1 MLAHLGAGAARRNP
15 CTGADNRLDPPPAP
29 VARPHAFNKKGSTMR
44 TVYLNGQYVAEDA
57 AHVSIF
63 DRGLLFADAVYE
75 VFSVLGG
82 RIIDEAAH
90 MARLERSLAEMGI
103 AHDVA
108 AADWP
113 GILATLTDRNAL
125 DEGTIYLQVSRG
137 AADRD
142 FLFPAAGTPPTVFAF
157 TQARKLAANPMAE
170 RGMRIITRPD
180 RRWGRRDIKTVQ
192 LLYASMM
199 KMEAKS
205 AGVDDVWLV
214 EGDVIT
220 EGTSQN
226 ACIIA
231 PNGHLVTR
239 DLGHHILPGVTRL
252 SLIDIAKASGI
263 TVEERPFTIAEAQ
276 GAAEAFV
283 TSASLF
289 VMPVVEIDG
298 LSVGD
303 GRPGMETMVLRKA
316 YIDQARAAG

>member
-1 MLAHLGAGAARRNP
+1 M
-15 CTGADNRLDPPPAP
+15 
-29 VARPHAFNKKGSTMR
+29 M
-44 TVYLNGQYVAEDA
+44 
-57 AHVSIF
+57 
-63 DRGLLFADAVYE
+63 
-75 VFSVLGG
+75 
-82 RIIDEAAH
+82 
-90 MARLERSLAEMGI
+90 RLERSLAEMTI
-103 AHDVA
+103 DYDCS

-113 GILATLTDRNAL
+113 GIVATLIERNAL
-125 DEGTIYLQVSRG
+125 TEGTIYLQISRG

-142 FLFPAAGTPPTVFAF
+142 FLFPKPGTPATVFAF
-157 TQARKLAANPMAE
+157 TQARALVANPMAE

-199 KMEAKS
+199 KMEAKA
-205 AGVDDVWLV
+205 AGVDDVWLI
-214 EGDVIT
+214 EGDVVT

-226 ACIIA
+226 ACIIT
-231 PNGHLVTR
+231 PNGLLVTR

-252 SLIDIAKASGI
+252 SLIDIARASGI

-298 LSVGD
+298 LRIGD
-303 GRPGMETMVLRKA
+303 GRPGMETMALRKA
-316 YIDQARAAG
+316 YIDHARAQG

>member
-1 MLAHLGAGAARRNP
+1 
-15 CTGADNRLDPPPAP
+15 
-29 VARPHAFNKKGSTMR
+29 MR
-44 TVYLNGQYVAEDA
+44 TVYLNGSYVAEGEA
-57 AHVSIF
+57 SVSIF

-75 VFSVLGG
+75 VFSVLDG
-82 RIIDEAAH
+82 RIIDHAAH
-90 MARLERSLAEMGI
+90 MARLERSLAEMAI

-108 AADWP
+108 ATDWAAV
-113 GILATLTDRNAL
+113 LAMLIGRNGLT
-125 DEGTIYLQVSRG
+125 EGTIYLQISRG

-142 FLFPAAGTPPTVFAF
+142 FLFPPAGTPPTVFAF
-157 TQARKLAANPMAE
+157 TQPRALVANPMAE

-199 KMEAKS
+199 KMEAKA

-226 ACIIA
+226 ACIITRQ
-231 PNGHLVTR
+231 GHLVTR

-252 SLIDIAKASGI
+252 SLIEIARASGI
-263 TVEERPFTIAEAQ
+263 TIEERPFTIAEAQ
-276 GAAEAFV
+276 NAAEAFV

-298 LSVGD
+298 LAVGD
-303 GRPGMETMVLRKA
+303 GQPGVETLALRKA
-316 YIDQARAAG
+316 YIDHARKLG

>member
-1 MLAHLGAGAARRNP
+1 
-15 CTGADNRLDPPPAP
+15 
-29 VARPHAFNKKGSTMR
+29 MR
-44 TVYLNGQYVAEDA
+44 TVYLNGRFVAEDA
-57 AHVSIF
+57 ASVSIF

-75 VFSVLGG
+75 VFSVLDG
-82 RIIDEAAH
+82 RIIDHVPH

-103 AHDVA
+103 AHDVHA
-108 AADWP
+108 AGWDAV
-113 GILATLTDRNAL
+113 LAGLIERNAL
-125 DEGTIYLQVSRG
+125 TEGTIYLQISRG

-142 FLFPAAGTPPTVFAF
+142 FLFPPAGTLPTVFAF
-157 TQARKLAANPMAE
+157 TQARALVANPMAE

-199 KMEAKS
+199 KMEAKA

-214 EGDVIT
+214 EGDVVT

-226 ACIIA
+226 ACIIT

-252 SLIDIAKASGI
+252 SLIDIARASGI
-263 TVEERPFTIAEAQ
+263 TVEERPFTLAEAQ
-276 GAAEAFV
+276 AAAEAFV

-298 LSVGD
+298 LAVGD
-303 GRPGMETMVLRKA
+303 GRPGMETVALRKA
-316 YIDQARAAG
+316 YIDQARAGG

>member
-1 MLAHLGAGAARRNP
+1 
-15 CTGADNRLDPPPAP
+15 
-29 VARPHAFNKKGSTMR
+29 MR
-44 TVYLNGQYVAEDA
+44 TVYLNGQYVAEDE

-75 VFSVLGG
+75 VVSVLGG
-82 RIIDEAAH
+82 RIVDYAAH
-90 MARLERSLAEMGI
+90 MARLERSLAEMTI
-103 AHDVA
+103 NYDVA
-108 AADWP
+108 AANWP
-113 GILATLTDRNAL
+113 GILATLIERNAL
-125 DEGTIYLQVSRG
+125 EEGTIYLQVSRG

-142 FLFPAAGTPPTVFAF
+142 FLFPAAGTLPTVFAF
-157 TQARKLAANPMAE
+157 TQARKLIANPMAE
-170 RGMRIITRPD
+170 RGMRIITRSD

-205 AGVDDVWLV
+205 AGVDDVWLA

-226 ACIIA
+226 ACIIT
-231 PNGHLVTR
+231 PHGHLVTR

-252 SLIDIAKASGI
+252 SLIDIARASGI

-303 GRPGMETMVLRKA
+303 GRPGMETMALRKA

>member
-1 MLAHLGAGAARRNP
+1 
-15 CTGADNRLDPPPAP
+15 
-29 VARPHAFNKKGSTMR
+29 MR
-44 TVYLNGQYVAEDA
+44 TVYLNGHYVAEA
-57 AHVSIF
+57 EAKVSIF

-75 VFSVLGG
+75 VFSVLEG
-82 RIIDEAAH
+82 RIIDHAAH
-90 MARLERSLAEMGI
+90 MARLQRSLAEMVI

-108 AADWP
+108 ATDWA
-113 GILATLTDRNAL
+113 GVLATLIDRNGL
-125 DEGTIYLQVSRG
+125 DEGTIYLQISRG
-137 AADRD
+137 EADRD
-142 FLFPAAGTPPTVFAF
+142 FLFPAPGTPPTVFAF
-157 TQARKLAANPMAE
+157 TQSRSLVANPMAE

-199 KMEAKS
+199 KMEAKA

-226 ACIIA
+226 ACIIT
-231 PNGHLVTR
+231 PQGHLVTR

-252 SLIDIAKASGI
+252 SLIEIARASGI

-298 LSVGD
+298 LSVGA
-303 GRPGMETMVLRKA
+303 GIPGVETMALRKA
-316 YIDQARAAG
+316 YIAKARSAD

>member
-1 MLAHLGAGAARRNP
+1 
-15 CTGADNRLDPPPAP
+15 
-29 VARPHAFNKKGSTMR
+29 MR
-44 TVYLNGQYVAEDA
+44 TVYLNGAYVAEGDA
-57 AHVSIF
+57 TVSIF
-63 DRGLLFADAVYE
+63 DRGLMFADAVYE
-75 VFSVLGG
+75 VCSVLDR
-82 RIIDEAAH
+82 RIIDKQAH
-90 MARLERSLAEMGI
+90 LARLKCSLAEMAI

-108 AADWP
+108 AAGWDHV
-113 GILATLTDRNAL
+113 LATLIDRNDLA
-125 DEGTIYLQVSRG
+125 EGTIYIQISRG

-142 FLFPAAGTPPTVFAF
+142 FLFPAPGTPPTVFAF
-157 TQARKLAANPMAE
+157 TQARSLVANPMAK

-199 KMEAKS
+199 KMEAKA

-226 ACIIA
+226 ACIITRQ
-231 PNGHLVTR
+231 GHLVTR
-239 DLGHHILPGVTRL
+239 NLGEQILPGVTRL
-252 SLIDIAKASGI
+252 SVIDIARAHGI

-276 GAAEAFV
+276 AAAEAFV

-298 LSVGD
+298 LAVGD
-303 GRPGMETMVLRKA
+303 GLPGLETMALRSA
-316 YIDQARAAG
+316 YVEHARTAQ

>member
-1 MLAHLGAGAARRNP
+1 
-15 CTGADNRLDPPPAP
+15 
-29 VARPHAFNKKGSTMR
+29 MR
-44 TVYLNGQYVAEDA
+44 TVYINGQFVAEDA

-75 VFSVLGG
+75 VFSVLDG
-82 RIIDEAAH
+82 RIIDYAAH
-90 MARLERSLAEMGI
+90 MMRLERSLAEMTI
-103 AHDVA
+103 DHDCSA
-108 AADWP
+108 TDWP
-113 GILATLTDRNAL
+113 GLLAALIERNAL
-125 DEGTIYLQVSRG
+125 TEGTIYLQISRG

-142 FLFPAAGTPPTVFAF
+142 FLFPKAGTPATVFAF
-157 TQARKLAANPMAE
+157 TQARALVFNPMAE

-199 KMEAKS
+199 KMEAKA
-205 AGVDDVWLV
+205 AGVDDCWLV

-226 ACIIA
+226 ACIIT

-252 SLIDIAKASGI
+252 SLIDIARASGI

-303 GRPGMETMVLRKA
+303 GRPGFETVALRKA
-316 YIDQARAAG
+316 YIEHARAQG

>member
-1 MLAHLGAGAARRNP
+1 
-15 CTGADNRLDPPPAP
+15 
-29 VARPHAFNKKGSTMR
+29 MR
-44 TVYLNGQYVAEDA
+44 TVFINGQFVAEDA

-75 VFSVLGG
+75 VFSVLDG
-82 RIIDEAAH
+82 RIIDYAAH
-90 MARLERSLAEMGI
+90 MMRLERSLAEMTI
-103 AHDVA
+103 DHDCSA
-108 AADWP
+108 TDWP
-113 GILATLTDRNAL
+113 GILATLIERNAL
-125 DEGTIYLQVSRG
+125 TEGTIYLQISRG

-142 FLFPAAGTPPTVFAF
+142 FLFPKAGTPATVFAF
-157 TQARKLAANPMAE
+157 TQARALVFNPMAE

-199 KMEAKS
+199 KMEAKA
-205 AGVDDVWLV
+205 AGVDDCWLV

-226 ACIIA
+226 ACIIT

-252 SLIDIAKASGI
+252 SLIDIARASGI

-298 LSVGD
+298 L
-303 GRPGMETMVLRKA
+303 PK
-316 YIDQARAAG
+316 

>member
-1 MLAHLGAGAARRNP
+1 L
-15 CTGADNRLDPPPAP
+15 
-29 VARPHAFNKKGSTMR
+29 R
-44 TVYLNGQYVAEDA
+44 TVYVNGAF
-57 AHVSIF
+57 VSEGEATVSVF

-75 VFSVLGG
+75 VFSVLDG
-82 RIIDEAAH
+82 RIIDYAAH
-90 MARLERSLAEMGI
+90 MARLQRSLSEMGI

-108 AADWP
+108 AEDWAAVLA
-113 GILATLTDRNAL
+113 ILVERNAL
-125 DEGTIYLQVSRG
+125 HEGTIYLQVSRG

-142 FLFPAAGTPPTVFAF
+142 FLFPAPGTMPTVFAF
-157 TQARKLAANPMAE
+157 TQARKLIDNPMVQ
-170 RGMRIITRPD
+170 RGMRVLTRPD

-199 KMEAKS
+199 KMEAKA
-205 AGVDDVWLV
+205 AGVDDIWLV

-226 ACIIA
+226 ACIIT

-263 TVEERPFTIAEAQ
+263 TVEERPFDIAEAQ

-298 LSVGD
+298 LAVGD
-303 GRPGMETMVLRKA
+303 GVPGIQTMALRKA
-316 YIDQARAAG
+316 YIDHARTSG

>member
-1 MLAHLGAGAARRNP
+1 
-15 CTGADNRLDPPPAP
+15 
-29 VARPHAFNKKGSTMR
+29 MR
-44 TVYLNGQYVAEDA
+44 TVYVNGSYVAEGDA
-57 AHVSIF
+57 SVSIF

-75 VFSVLGG
+75 VVSVLDG
-82 RIIDEAAH
+82 RIIDQAPH
-90 MARLERSLAEMGI
+90 LARLERSLAEMAI
-103 AHDVA
+103 AHDVV

-113 GILATLTDRNAL
+113 AVLSTLIERNAL
-125 DEGTIYLQVSRG
+125 VEGTIYIQVSRG

-142 FLFPAAGTPPTVFAF
+142 FLFPAPGTPPTVFAF
-157 TQARKLAANPMAE
+157 TQARNLLTNPMAE
-170 RGMRIITRPD
+170 RGMRVITRPD
-180 RRWGRRDIKTVQ
+180 RRWARRDIKTVQ

-199 KMEAKS
+199 KMEATA

-226 ACIIA
+226 ACIITRK
-231 PNGHLVTR
+231 GHLVTR
-239 DLGHHILPGVTRL
+239 DLGHHILPGVTRV

-263 TVEERPFTIAEAQ
+263 TVEERPFDIAEAQ

-298 LSVGD
+298 LAVGD
-303 GRPGMETMVLRKA
+303 GAPGLQTMALRKA
-316 YIDQARAAG
+316 YIDHARARV

>member
-1 MLAHLGAGAARRNP
+1 
-15 CTGADNRLDPPPAP
+15 
-29 VARPHAFNKKGSTMR
+29 MR
-44 TVYLNGQYVAEDA
+44 TVYLNGSYVAEDA

-75 VFSVLGG
+75 VFSVLDG
-82 RIIDEAAH
+82 RIIDHAAH
-90 MARLERSLAEMGI
+90 MARLERSLAEMAI

-108 AADWP
+108 GTDWA
-113 GILATLTDRNAL
+113 GVLATLIDRNSL
-125 DEGTIYLQVSRG
+125 GEGTIYLQVSRG

-142 FLFPAAGTPPTVFAF
+142 FLFPAPGTPPTVFAF
-157 TQARKLAANPMAE
+157 TQARRLVDNPMAD

-199 KMEAKS
+199 KMEAKA

-226 ACIIA
+226 ACIIT
-231 PNGHLVTR
+231 PQGHLVTR

-252 SLIDIAKASGI
+252 SLIEIAHASGI

-298 LSVGD
+298 LAVSD
-303 GRPGMETMVLRKA
+303 GRPGIATMALRKA
-316 YIDQARAAG
+316 YIDQARAHR

>member
-1 MLAHLGAGAARRNP
+1 
-15 CTGADNRLDPPPAP
+15 
-29 VARPHAFNKKGSTMR
+29 MR
-44 TVYLNGQYVAEDA
+44 TVYINGQFVAEDA

-75 VFSVLGG
+75 VFSVLDG
-82 RIIDEAAH
+82 RIIDFAAH
-90 MARLERSLAEMGI
+90 MMRLERSLAEMTI
-103 AHDVA
+103 DYDCS

-113 GILATLTDRNAL
+113 GILAALIERNAL
-125 DEGTIYLQVSRG
+125 TEGTIYLQVSRG
-137 AADRD
+137 TADRD
-142 FLFPAAGTPPTVFAF
+142 FLFPKAGTPATVFAF
-157 TQARKLAANPMAE
+157 TQARALVANPMAE

-180 RRWGRRDIKTVQ
+180 RRWARRDIKTVQ

-199 KMEAKS
+199 KMEAKA

-226 ACIIA
+226 ACIIT

-252 SLIDIAKASGI
+252 SLIDIARQSNI

-303 GRPGMETMVLRKA
+303 GRPGMETLALRKA
-316 YIDQARAAG
+316 YIDHARAQG

>member
-1 MLAHLGAGAARRNP
+1 
-15 CTGADNRLDPPPAP
+15 
-29 VARPHAFNKKGSTMR
+29 VR
-44 TVYLNGQYVAEDA
+44 TVYLNGQFVAEDA

-75 VFSVLGG
+75 VFSVLEG
-82 RIIDEAAH
+82 RIIDYAAH
-90 MARLERSLAEMGI
+90 MARLERSLAEMMI

-113 GILATLTDRNAL
+113 SVVATLIEHNAL
-125 DEGTIYLQVSRG
+125 TEGTIYLQVSRG

-142 FLFPAAGTPPTVFAF
+142 FLFPAAGTPATVFAF
-157 TQARKLAANPMAE
+157 TQARPLVASPMAE

-199 KMEAKS
+199 KMEAKA
-205 AGVDDVWLV
+205 AGVDDCWLV

-226 ACIIA
+226 ACIITPA
-231 PNGHLVTR
+231 GHLVTR

-252 SLIDIAKASGI
+252 SLIDIARESGI

-303 GRPGMETMVLRKA
+303 GRPGMETMALRKA
-316 YIDQARAAG
+316 YIDHALARP

>member
-1 MLAHLGAGAARRNP
+1 
-15 CTGADNRLDPPPAP
+15 
-29 VARPHAFNKKGSTMR
+29 MR
-44 TVYLNGQYVAEDA
+44 TVYINGQFVAEDA

-75 VFSVLGG
+75 VFSVLDG
-82 RIIDEAAH
+82 RIIDYAAH
-90 MARLERSLAEMGI
+90 MMRLERSLAEMTI
-103 AHDVA
+103 DHDCSA
-108 AADWP
+108 TDWP
-113 GILATLTDRNAL
+113 GLLAALIERNAL
-125 DEGTIYLQVSRG
+125 TEGTIYLQISRG

-142 FLFPAAGTPPTVFAF
+142 FLFPKAGTPATVFAF
-157 TQARKLAANPMAE
+157 TQARALVSNPMAE

-199 KMEAKS
+199 KMEAKA
-205 AGVDDVWLV
+205 AGVDDCWLV

-226 ACIIA
+226 ACIIT

-252 SLIDIAKASGI
+252 SLIDIARASGI

-303 GRPGMETMVLRKA
+303 GRPGFETVALRKA
-316 YIDQARAAG
+316 YIEHARAQG

>member
-1 MLAHLGAGAARRNP
+1 
-15 CTGADNRLDPPPAP
+15 
-29 VARPHAFNKKGSTMR
+29 VR
-44 TVYLNGQYVAEDA
+44 TVYLNGDYVEEGSAT
-57 AHVSIF
+57 VSIF

-75 VFSVLGG
+75 VCSVLDG
-82 RIIDEAAH
+82 RIIDRQAH
-90 MARLERSLAEMGI
+90 LARLERSLAEMAI

-108 AADWP
+108 ATGWDEV
-113 GILATLTDRNAL
+113 LASLIARNGLT
-125 DEGTIYLQVSRG
+125 EGTIYIQVSRG

-142 FLFPAAGTPPTVFAF
+142 FLFPAPGTPPTVFAF
-157 TQARKLAANPMAE
+157 TQARTLVANPMAQ
-170 RGMRIITRPD
+170 RGMRILTRPD

-199 KMEAKS
+199 KMEARA

-226 ACIIA
+226 ACIIT
-231 PNGHLVTR
+231 PQGHLVTR

-252 SLIDIAKASGI
+252 SLIAIARESGI

-298 LSVGD
+298 LPVGD
-303 GRPGMETMVLRKA
+303 GRPGMETLALRKA
-316 YIDQARAAG
+316 YIDHARAARG

>member
-1 MLAHLGAGAARRNP
+1 MAAASQDGGKP
-15 CTGADNRLDPPPAP
+15 LW
-29 VARPHAFNKKGSTMR
+29 GSIVR
-44 TVYLNGQYVAEDA
+44 TVYLNGSYVAEGDA
-57 AHVSIF
+57 TVSIF
-63 DRGLLFADAVYE
+63 DRGLMFADAVYE
-75 VFSVLGG
+75 VCSVLDR
-82 RIIDEAAH
+82 RIIDKQAH
-90 MARLERSLAEMGI
+90 LARLERSLAEMAI

-108 AADWP
+108 ATGWDD
-113 GILATLTDRNAL
+113 ILATLIERNHL
-125 DEGTIYLQVSRG
+125 IEGTIYIQISRG

-142 FLFPAAGTPPTVFAF
+142 FLFPAPGTPPTVFAF
-157 TQARKLAANPMAE
+157 TQARSLVANPMAD

-199 KMEAKS
+199 KMEAKA

-214 EGDVIT
+214 DGDVIT

-226 ACIIA
+226 ACIITRQ
-231 PNGHLVTR
+231 GHLVTR

-252 SLIDIAKASGI
+252 SLIEIAHKSGI
-263 TVEERPFTIAEAQ
+263 TVEERRFTIAEAQ

-298 LSVGD
+298 LKVGD
-303 GRPGMETMVLRKA
+303 GLPGIETMALRSA
-316 YIDQARAAG
+316 YIEQACGPK

>member
-1 MLAHLGAGAARRNP
+1 
-15 CTGADNRLDPPPAP
+15 
-29 VARPHAFNKKGSTMR
+29 MR
-44 TVYLNGQYVAEDA
+44 TVYLNGSFVAEGDA
-57 AHVSIF
+57 KVSIF

-75 VFSVLGG
+75 VCSVLDG
-82 RIIDEAAH
+82 RIIDQRAH
-90 MARLERSLAEMGI
+90 LARLERSLAEMAI

-108 AADWP
+108 ATDWA
-113 GILATLTDRNAL
+113 GVLASLIERNGL
-125 DEGTIYLQVSRG
+125 SEGTIYMQVSRG

-142 FLFPAAGTPPTVFAF
+142 FLFPAPGTPATVFAF
-157 TQARKLAANPMAE
+157 TQARALEANPMAT

-180 RRWGRRDIKTVQ
+180 QRWGRRDIKTVQ

-199 KMEAKS
+199 KMEAKA
-205 AGVDDVWLV
+205 AGVDDCWLV

-226 ACIIA
+226 ACIIT
-231 PNGHLVTR
+231 PQGHLVTR

-252 SLIDIAKASGI
+252 SLIEIARASGI
-263 TVEERPFTIAEAQ
+263 TIEERPFTIAEAQ

-298 LSVGD
+298 LAVRD
-303 GRPGMETMVLRKA
+303 GRPGVETMALRKA
-316 YIDQARAAG
+316 YIDQARAAI

>member
-1 MLAHLGAGAARRNP
+1 
-15 CTGADNRLDPPPAP
+15 
-29 VARPHAFNKKGSTMR
+29 MR
-44 TVYLNGQYVAEDA
+44 TVYLNGHYVAEGDA
-57 AHVSIF
+57 TVSIF

-75 VFSVLGG
+75 VCSVLGG
-82 RIIDEAAH
+82 RIIDEQAH
-90 MARLERSLAEMGI
+90 LARLERSLAEMAI
-103 AHDVA
+103 VQDSA
-108 AADWP
+108 ATDWASV
-113 GILATLTDRNAL
+113 LATLIERNGL
-125 DEGTIYLQVSRG
+125 NEGTVYMQVSRG

-142 FLFPAAGTPPTVFAF
+142 FLFPASGTPPTVFAF
-157 TQARKLAANPMAE
+157 TQARGLADNPMAQ

-199 KMEAKS
+199 KMEAKA

-226 ACIIA
+226 ACIIT
-231 PNGHLVTR
+231 PQGHLVTR

-252 SLIDIAKASGI
+252 SLIEIAQASGI

-289 VMPVVEIDG
+289 VMPVIEIDG
-298 LSVGD
+298 LAVRD
-303 GRPGMETMVLRKA
+303 GRPGMETMALRKA
-316 YIDQARAAG
+316 YIEQARAGG

>member
-1 MLAHLGAGAARRNP
+1 
-15 CTGADNRLDPPPAP
+15 
-29 VARPHAFNKKGSTMR
+29 MR
-44 TVYLNGQYVAEDA
+44 TVYVNGSYVAEGDA
-57 AHVSIF
+57 SVSIF

-75 VFSVLGG
+75 VVSVLDG
-82 RIIDEAAH
+82 RIIDQAPH
-90 MARLERSLAEMGI
+90 LARLERSLAEMAI
-103 AHDVA
+103 AHDVV

-113 GILATLTDRNAL
+113 TVLATLIERNAL
-125 DEGTIYLQVSRG
+125 VEGTIYIQVSRG

-142 FLFPAAGTPPTVFAF
+142 FLFPAPGTPPTVFAF
-157 TQARKLAANPMAE
+157 TQARNLLANPMAE

-180 RRWGRRDIKTVQ
+180 RRWARRDIKTVQ

-199 KMEAKS
+199 KMEAKA

-226 ACIIA
+226 ACIITRT
-231 PNGHLVTR
+231 GHLVTR
-239 DLGHHILPGVTRL
+239 DLGHHILPGVTRV

-263 TVEERPFTIAEAQ
+263 TVEERPFDIAEAQ

-298 LSVGD
+298 LAVGD
-303 GRPGMETMVLRKA
+303 GAPGLQTMALRKA
-316 YIDQARAAG
+316 YIDHARADV

>member
-1 MLAHLGAGAARRNP
+1 
-15 CTGADNRLDPPPAP
+15 
-29 VARPHAFNKKGSTMR
+29 MR
-44 TVYLNGQYVAEDA
+44 TVYLNGHFVAEGDA
-57 AHVSIF
+57 TVSIF

-75 VFSVLGG
+75 VCSVLGG
-82 RIIDEAAH
+82 RIIDRQAH
-90 MARLERSLAEMGI
+90 LARLERSLAEMAI

-108 AADWP
+108 ATDWASV
-113 GILATLTDRNAL
+113 LATLIERNSL
-125 DEGTIYLQVSRG
+125 EEGTIYMQVSRG

-142 FLFPAAGTPPTVFAF
+142 FLFPAPGTPPTVFAF
-157 TQARKLAANPMAE
+157 TQERKLADNPMAQ
-170 RGMRIITRPD
+170 RGMRIITRAD

-199 KMEAKS
+199 KMEAK
-205 AGVDDVWLV
+205 AADVDDCWLV

-226 ACIIA
+226 ACIIT
-231 PNGHLVTR
+231 PQGHLVTR
-239 DLGHHILPGVTRL
+239 DLGNHILPGVTRL
-252 SLIDIAKASGI
+252 SLIEIARKSGI

-298 LSVGD
+298 LAVRD
-303 GRPGMETMVLRKA
+303 GRPGVETMALRKA
-316 YIDQARAAG
+316 YIEYACAPN

>member
-1 MLAHLGAGAARRNP
+1 
-15 CTGADNRLDPPPAP
+15 
-29 VARPHAFNKKGSTMR
+29 
-44 TVYLNGQYVAEDA
+44 
-57 AHVSIF
+57 
-63 DRGLLFADAVYE
+63 
-75 VFSVLGG
+75 
-82 RIIDEAAH
+82 
-90 MARLERSLAEMGI
+90 MAI

-108 AADWP
+108 AAGWDDV
-113 GILATLTDRNAL
+113 LAALIDRNDLA
-125 DEGTIYLQVSRG
+125 EGTIYIQISRG

-142 FLFPAAGTPPTVFAF
+142 FLFPAPGTPPTVFAL
-157 TQARKLAANPMAE
+157 TQARSLVANPMAK

-199 KMEAKS
+199 KMEAKA

-226 ACIIA
+226 ACIITRQ
-231 PNGHLVTR
+231 GHLVTR
-239 DLGHHILPGVTRL
+239 NLGEQILPGVTRL
-252 SLIDIAKASGI
+252 SVIDIARAHGI

-276 GAAEAFV
+276 AAAEAFV

-298 LSVGD
+298 LAVGD
-303 GRPGMETMVLRKA
+303 GLPGLETMALRSA
-316 YIDQARAAG
+316 YVEQARTAQ

>member
-1 MLAHLGAGAARRNP
+1 
-15 CTGADNRLDPPPAP
+15 
-29 VARPHAFNKKGSTMR
+29 MR
-44 TVYLNGQYVAEDA
+44 TVYINGQFVAEDA

-75 VFSVLGG
+75 VFSVLDG
-82 RIIDEAAH
+82 RVIDYAAH
-90 MARLERSLAEMGI
+90 MMRLERSLAEMTI
-103 AHDVA
+103 DYDCS

-113 GILATLTDRNAL
+113 GIVATLIERNAL
-125 DEGTIYLQVSRG
+125 TEGTIYLQISRG

-142 FLFPAAGTPPTVFAF
+142 FLFPKPGTPATVFAF
-157 TQARKLAANPMAE
+157 TQARALVANPLAE

-199 KMEAKS
+199 KMEAKA

-214 EGDVIT
+214 EGDVVT

-226 ACIIA
+226 ACIIT
-231 PNGHLVTR
+231 PNGLLVTR

-252 SLIDIAKASGI
+252 SLIDIARASGI

-298 LSVGD
+298 LRIGD
-303 GRPGMETMVLRKA
+303 GRPGMETMALRKA
-316 YIDQARAAG
+316 YIDHARAQG

>member
-1 MLAHLGAGAARRNP
+1 
-15 CTGADNRLDPPPAP
+15 
-29 VARPHAFNKKGSTMR
+29 MR
-44 TVYLNGQYVAEDA
+44 TVYINGQFVAEDA

-75 VFSVLGG
+75 VFSVLDG
-82 RIIDEAAH
+82 RIIDYAAH
-90 MARLERSLAEMGI
+90 MMRLERSLAEMTI
-103 AHDVA
+103 DYDCS

-113 GILATLTDRNAL
+113 GILGSLIERNAL
-125 DEGTIYLQVSRG
+125 TEGTIYMQVSRG

-142 FLFPAAGTPPTVFAF
+142 FLFPKAGTPPTVFAF
-157 TQARKLAANPMAE
+157 TQSRSLVANPMAE

-199 KMEAKS
+199 KMEAKA

-214 EGDVIT
+214 EGDVVT

-226 ACIIA
+226 ACIIT

-252 SLIDIAKASGI
+252 SLIDIARESGI

-303 GRPGMETMVLRKA
+303 GRPGMETLALRKA
-316 YIDQARAAG
+316 YIDHARALG

>member
-1 MLAHLGAGAARRNP
+1 
-15 CTGADNRLDPPPAP
+15 
-29 VARPHAFNKKGSTMR
+29 MR
-44 TVYLNGQYVAEDA
+44 TVYLNGQYVAEDE

-75 VFSVLGG
+75 VVSVLGG
-82 RIIDEAAH
+82 RIVDYAAH
-90 MARLERSLAEMGI
+90 MARLERSLAEMTI
-103 AHDVA
+103 NYDVA

-113 GILATLTDRNAL
+113 GILTTLIERNAL
-125 DEGTIYLQVSRG
+125 EEGTIYLQVSRG

-157 TQARKLAANPMAE
+157 TQARKLIANPMAE

-226 ACIIA
+226 ACIIT
-231 PNGHLVTR
+231 PHGHLVTR

-252 SLIDIAKASGI
+252 SLIDIARASGI

-303 GRPGMETMVLRKA
+303 GRPGMETMALRKA

>member
-1 MLAHLGAGAARRNP
+1 
-15 CTGADNRLDPPPAP
+15 
-29 VARPHAFNKKGSTMR
+29 MR
-44 TVYLNGQYVAEDA
+44 TVYLNGQFVAEDA
-57 AHVSIF
+57 GHVSIF

-75 VFSVLGG
+75 VVSVLSG

-113 GILATLTDRNAL
+113 GILATLIDRNAL
-125 DEGTIYLQVSRG
+125 EEGTVYLQVSRG

-142 FLFPAAGTPPTVFAF
+142 FLFPAPGTPPTVFAF
-157 TQARKLAANPMAE
+157 TQSRALAANPMVQ

-199 KMEAKS
+199 KMEAKA

-214 EGDVIT
+214 EGDVVT

-226 ACIIA
+226 ACIIT
-231 PNGHLVTR
+231 PHGHLVTR

-252 SLIDIAKASGI
+252 SLIDIARASGI

-303 GRPGMETMVLRKA
+303 GRPGMETLALRKA
-316 YIDQARAAG
+316 YIDQARAHG